1 MYAIYPRGVSIYG
14 GGSSSKGVIGN
25 PIATTLTE
33 ELLRGSSCDFQFV
46 KASTYQD
53 ASAVNHRILRQKV
66 VSEGVQWSR

>member
-1 MYAIYPRGVSIYG
+1 MYAIYPRGVTIYR

-33 ELLRGSSCDFQFV
+33 KLLRGSSCDFQFV

-53 ASAVNHRILRQKV
+53 ACAVNHRILRQKAR
-66 VSEGVQWSR
+66 SFARE